1 MVVRLHS
8 AAQGDDVRGLTKI
21 CMVPHA
27 LARRRL
33 VLSVSFCLPRS
44 KQRLSLSTT
53 VAMSQAVD
61 EALEIF
67 ITKVQ
72 SASANGDS
80 DDLQKVFQQLTE
92 ECAPAF
98 NAAMINSFDDFD
110 KDGSGKLD
118 KAEFKGVIV
127 KFLDNLTKVANILI
141 DAQIQSLRKQAK
153 GTGAENFPLD
163 FVLAN
168 YNQAKEMMASKQ
180 FVEAALQ
187 NSGEMME
194 KLDADKDGLIS
205 VEEFK
210 VLCET
215 HLSLHELVD
224 QSQSM
229 LH

>member
-1 MVVRLHS
+1 
-8 AAQGDDVRGLTKI
+8 
-21 CMVPHA
+21 
-27 LARRRL
+27 
-33 VLSVSFCLPRS
+33 
-44 KQRLSLSTT
+44 
-53 VAMSQAVD
+53 
-61 EALEIF
+61 
-67 ITKVQ
+67 
-72 SASANGDS
+72 
-80 DDLQKVFQQLTE
+80 
-92 ECAPAF
+92 
-98 NAAMINSFDDFD
+98 MINSFDDFD

-153 GTGAENFPLD
+153 GTGAQNFPLD

>member
-1 MVVRLHS
+1 
-8 AAQGDDVRGLTKI
+8 
-21 CMVPHA
+21 
-27 LARRRL
+27 
-33 VLSVSFCLPRS
+33 
-44 KQRLSLSTT
+44 
-53 VAMSQAVD
+53 MSQAVD

-127 KFLDNLTKVANILI
+127 KSLDNLTKVANVLI
-141 DAQIQSLRKQAK
+141 DALIQSLRKQAE
-153 GTGAENFPLD
+153 GPGAENFPLG

-168 YNQAKEMMASKQ
+168 YNQVKEMINGEAAEA
-180 FVEAALQ
+180 VEAALQ
-187 NSGEMME
+187 NSGDGSPGWGWEMME
-194 KLDADKDGLIS
+194 KYDADKDGFIS

-210 VLCET
+210 VMCET
-215 HLSLHELVD
+215 HFFLHKVVR
-224 QSQSM
+224 QSESM
-229 LH
+229 LKCAEA